1 MSYDDQ
7 NTTLEYFIWL
17 SVNILYLFGTLI
29 KTKTILQ
36 IYTIIAVQ
44 HSF

>member
-7 NTTLEYFIWL
+7 NTTSEYFIWL
-17 SVNILYLFGTLI
+17 SITLLQLYRTLLN
-29 KTKTILQ
+29 TQNVLQ